1 MFDIEESI
9 GFLLAKVH
17 QRGFAIFK
25 EQLDN
30 YELTPPQFSLL
41 AFLWVKDGLS
51 QAELTEKSQIDRT
64 TMCGLI
70 DRLEKLGLVKRL
82 PHPIDRRAYQI
93 FLTERSKGLE
103 PELCNIAKDVTS
115 RFTAPLTALEC
126 ETLRTLLQKMRK

>member
-1 MFDIEESI
+1 MFAIEESI

-17 QRGFAIFK
+17 QRGFALFK
-25 EQLDN
+25 EQLDK

-41 AFLWVKDGLS
+41 AFLWFKDGLS

-70 DRLEKLGLVKRL
+70 DRLEKLELVKRF
-82 PHPIDRRAYQI
+82 PHPADRRAYQI
-93 FLTERSKGLE
+93 FLTERGKGLE
-103 PELCNIAKDVTS
+103 QELGNIAREATVK
-115 RFTAPLTALEC
+115 FTAPLSPSEC